1 MPKLHRLN
9 ALQNELRD
17 ALSLNEDYRLEVH
30 AGEVQAG
37 FIGLQLR
44 SVFQPI
50 VDVERN
56 IAHGYEALLRATDQ
70 KGNSVAPPAAFH
82 QAELAE
88 RLVKFDRLCR
98 TLHTLNFL
106 NMGRGSGLLFLNVH
120 PELLVAVNAHGKVF
134 EQVLH
139 QHDVA
144 TSEVVIEINE
154 SAVSEEK
161 LLTAAIANYRE
172 RGYKIAIDDFGKE
185 HSNLERLWTLSP
197 EYVKLDGSI
206 IQQAESNLRLQRIL
220 PKLVEIIRDLGAE
233 VVIEGVETETQLQ
246 LARHAGV
253 HLVQGYLLGRPAV
266 AHEWDATTGG
276 ARSGLTY
283 ELHDRCQ
290 FHHCHAR
297 FFLTRWRSRIELWL
311 LASILLYRR

>member
-1 MPKLHRLN
+1 VPTTLHRLN

-17 ALSLNEDYRLEVH
+17 ALSLNDDYRLEVN
-30 AGEVQAG
+30 GDEVRAN

-50 VDVERN
+50 VDIAQN
-56 IAHGYEALLRATDQ
+56 MAHGYEALLRAFDL
-70 KGNSVAPPAAFH
+70 KGNPVAPPAAFL
-82 QAELAE
+82 QAEVAE

-106 NMGRGSGLLFLNVH
+106 NMGKGSGLLFLNVH

-161 LLTAAIANYRE
+161 HLAAAIENYRK

-197 EYVKLDGSI
+197 EYVKLDGGI
-206 IQQAESNLRLQRIL
+206 IQQAESNMRLQRIL
-220 PKLVEIIRDLGAE
+220 PKLVEIVHDLGAE
-233 VVIEGVETETQLQ
+233 VIIEGVETEAQLQ
-246 LARHAGV
+246 LARNAGAQ
-253 HLVQGYLLGRPAV
+253 LIQGYLLGRPAS
-266 AHEWDATTGG
+266 AHEWDAPL
-276 ARSGLTY
+276 AR
-283 ELHDRCQ
+283 
-290 FHHCHAR
+290 AV
-297 FFLTRWRSRIELWL
+297 
-311 LASILLYRR
+311 A

>member
-1 MPKLHRLN
+1 VPTLHRLN

-17 ALSLNEDYRLEVH
+17 ALNLNDDYRLEVH
-30 AGEVQAG
+30 GDEVRAD
-37 FIGLQLR
+37 FIGLKLC

-50 VDVERN
+50 VDVAQN
-56 IAHGYEALLRATDQ
+56 VAHGYEALLRATDAN
-70 KGNSVAPPAAFH
+70 GNAIAPPAAFR
-82 QAELAE
+82 QAEVAE

-106 NMGRGSGLLFLNVH
+106 NMGKGSGLLFLNVH

-144 TSEVVIEINE
+144 TNEVVIEINE

-161 LLTAAIANYRE
+161 HLAEAIQNYRE

-197 EYVKLDGSI
+197 EYVKLDASI
-206 IQQAESNLRLQRIL
+206 IQQAEINSRLQRIL
-220 PKLVEIIRDLGAE
+220 PKLVEIIRELGAA
-233 VVIEGVETETQLQ
+233 VVVEGVETETQLQ
-246 LARHAGV
+246 LAQHAGV
-253 HLVQGYLLGRPAV
+253 HLIQGYLLGRPA
-266 AHEWDATTGG
+266 AAYEWNAP
-276 ARSGLTY
+276 
-283 ELHDRCQ
+283 
-290 FHHCHAR
+290 
-297 FFLTRWRSRIELWL
+297 
-311 LASILLYRR
+311 LAVRAAA